1 MNTIL
6 TVITTIQWRMLL
18 YGILLALSF
27 APFRIPSFAILSL
40 ALFYSELL
48 KLPSKSLKKAC
59 QIGLWYG
66 IGLFG
71 FGVSWVYV
79 SIHQYGHLHAI
90 ISAALTL
97 LFILYLSLFTAGVGL
112 CVNYFS
118 ALFSSLYA
126 IISFSTFWML
136 AEWARASIFSGFPW
150 LLIAYGQLDSPI
162 HTLFPW
168 IGIYGVGFYTACIAG
183 ILACLLK
190 HTQDK
195 LFLTIAIIT
204 LLFIPAFIKN
214 PTSTSTKP
222 LSVAIIQANI
232 AMRDKWDENLFW
244 KVVKTYDASI
254 QHLLGTDIIV
264 LPESAIPVPS
274 NYFWDTLQRWNREA
288 RNHNT
293 ALLLGMP
300 KPSKQHNAYYNAML
314 SLGKSQ
320 GYYLKQHLVPFG
332 EYIPRQFRTISH
344 LLHIPDSHM
353 TAGSHVQSLMTIHN
367 YKIATL
373 ICYEIAYNELLRQQ
387 LPQAQWIVS
396 ISDNGWFGHSFA
408 AYQQQQMA
416 QVLSLE
422 ANRYQI
428 MANNDGLSSLI
439 SSTGEIISELPRFK
453 SQILRSSLI
462 PITNTTPWMY
472 YGDRPIQSI
481 LLLNFCFI
489 LILHIA
495 QNHRKRYA
503 YKFNCR

>member
-195 LFLTIAIIT
+195 LFLTIA
-204 LLFIPAFIKN
+204 
-214 PTSTSTKP
+214 
-222 LSVAIIQANI
+222 
-232 AMRDKWDENLFW
+232 
-244 KVVKTYDASI
+244 
-254 QHLLGTDIIV
+254 
-264 LPESAIPVPS
+264 
-274 NYFWDTLQRWNREA
+274 
-288 RNHNT
+288 
-293 ALLLGMP
+293 
-300 KPSKQHNAYYNAML
+300 
-314 SLGKSQ
+314 
-320 GYYLKQHLVPFG
+320 
-332 EYIPRQFRTISH
+332 
-344 LLHIPDSHM
+344 
-353 TAGSHVQSLMTIHN
+353 
-367 YKIATL
+367 
-373 ICYEIAYNELLRQQ
+373 
-387 LPQAQWIVS
+387 
-396 ISDNGWFGHSFA
+396 
-408 AYQQQQMA
+408 
-416 QVLSLE
+416 
-422 ANRYQI
+422 
-428 MANNDGLSSLI
+428 
-439 SSTGEIISELPRFK
+439 
-453 SQILRSSLI
+453 
-462 PITNTTPWMY
+462 
-472 YGDRPIQSI
+472 
-481 LLLNFCFI
+481 
-489 LILHIA
+489 
-495 QNHRKRYA
+495 
-503 YKFNCR
+503 